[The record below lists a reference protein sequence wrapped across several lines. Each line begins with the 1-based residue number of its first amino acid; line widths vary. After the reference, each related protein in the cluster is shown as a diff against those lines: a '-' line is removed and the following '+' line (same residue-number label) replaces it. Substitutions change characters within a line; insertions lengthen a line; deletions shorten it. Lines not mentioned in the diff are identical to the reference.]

1 MRNANFIDMKN
12 YLTKNTP
19 AERFRRVLAFLGTGI
34 SLADDDAEWLRMGFL
49 DYANGRADL
58 EEALGLKARQGRANE
73 RVPAIIWADYQER
86 VFRALADEIP
96 GSLWA
101 KAGIISD
108 WLKWAVGIRQRDFNG
123 LQPTL
128 SQMNALFDLH
138 TKAQREGLRLPTSQ
152 QQIDRIL
159 KGRRD

>member
-1 MRNANFIDMKN
+1 MNI
-12 YLTKNTP
+12 YLKKNTP
-19 AERFRRVLAFLGTGI
+19 AERFMRVMALLGTGAQI
-34 SLADDDAEWLRMGFL
+34 ADDDQEWLRMGFV
-49 DYANGRADL
+49 DFANGRADL

-86 VFRALADEIP
+86 VFLSIADQIP
-96 GSLWA
+96 GSVWA

-138 TKAQREGLRLPTSQ
+138 TKAQREGLRLPISQ
-152 QQIDRIL
+152 AQIDRIL